1 MIDRDEIVAK
11 SEEFEIH
18 TSNVQRDYVFGW
30 FLAGI
35 YTQCELKDYFVLKG
49 GNCFRKAYFESTR
62 FSNDLD
68 FSLKSD
74 LKKDFIKKELD
85 NVCDF
90 VHGNAGIIFDKGR
103 SRVEQ
108 KKRVDPSR
116 KAYDARIY
124 FKDFFGKESQIIIS
138 IRLDISRFDK
148 IYLPIQNRKIIHPY
162 SDSKTCSSGI
172 QCVKLEELLAT
183 KLKCLLQ
190 RRHVADLYDYIY
202 TIFIDTGVE
211 INRSEIVSTLLK
223 MTIFERSPGIL
234 ESLFIGLPFEFFKR
248 FWKKYIICPRIGT
261 IDFDKGIES
270 FSAHISELFGGLPV
284 GRGERSFFPAEF
296 RNIILEAASGM
307 NLLKV
312 VYDGYSRVV
321 EPYSLAYKTRKDR
334 VSQEYF
340 YVWDRSGGRS
350 GSTGIKTFLHHKI
363 AEMKILED
371 KFEPRF
377 EVELSKA
384 GERAKKSYFGKP
396 FSERSYR
403 RTKRASA
410 TRTRRRPVT
419 APYFGLSG
427 PTYILDCPVCGKKFR
442 RSKQTTSLNKHKD
455 KYGNNCYGR
464 TGFISD
470 IRY

>member
-30 FLAGI
+30 FIAGI

-68 FSLKSD
+68 FSLRSD
-74 LKKDFIKKELD
+74 LTEDFIKKELD

-90 VHGNAGIIFDKGR
+90 VHGNAGIVFDKGR
-103 SRVEQ
+103 SRVEP

-148 IYLPIQNRKIIHPY
+148 IYLPIQNRQIIHPY
-162 SDSKTCSSGI
+162 SDFKICSREI
-172 QCVKLEELLAT
+172 RCVKLEELLAI

-202 TIFIDTGVE
+202 TIFFDTGIE

-234 ESLFIGLPFEFFKR
+234 QSLFIGLPFEFFKR
-248 FWKKYIICPRIGT
+248 FWKEFIICPRLGS
-261 IDFDKGIES
+261 IDFDQAIES
-270 FSAHISELFGGLPV
+270 FKTHISELFGGLPV

-296 RNIILEAASGM
+296 RNIILAAASGM
-307 NLLKV
+307 NLLEV
-312 VYDGYSRVV
+312 VYDGYTRIV
-321 EPYSLAYKTRKDR
+321 EPYSLAYKTKKDS
-334 VSQEYF
+334 VSKEYF

-350 GSTGIKTFLHHKI
+350 GATGIKTFLHPKI
-363 AEMKILED
+363 TNMKLLED

-384 GERAKKSYFGKP
+384 GEWTKKSYFGKP
-396 FSERSYR
+396 FSDRSYR
-403 RTKRASA
+403 RAKRTSA
-410 TRTRRRPVT
+410 TRTRRRSVT

-427 PTYILDCPVCGKKFR
+427 PTYILECPVCGKKFR

-455 KYGNNCYGR
+455 KYGNYCYGR

-470 IRY
+470 ITY